1 VTAPK
6 RRASVKGAPAPRD
19 TDASAFARILAE
31 LVARIPGAQGAVLV
45 DGEGEAVDYAG
56 RLDPFDLKLAGA
68 HWQLILSDLRG
79 RLELPVLGKPRS
91 VVVRGVSRSFI
102 VHPLPDGYVL
112 VLVLGRR
119 AGFTAGTR
127 AFAVC
132 TRALALEA
140 GWSGSIAIAAW
151 FSVEV
156 ESKRAGA
163 PARLRHG
170 SLRKELEILGRLAP
184 LGPRERGWR
193 VRLENGAEVTLVREP
208 GNHWYADEALDSLF
222 TPTPAT
228 ERRAPLRN

>member
-6 RRASVKGAPAPRD
+6 RRASVKRPPVPRD
-19 TDASAFARILAE
+19 TDPSAFARILE
-31 LVARIPGAQGAVLV
+31 DLVTRIPGAQGAVLV

-56 RLDPFDLKLAGA
+56 RLEPFGLKLAGA
-68 HWQLILSDLRG
+68 HWQLILNDLRG
-79 RLELPVLGKPRS
+79 RLDLLGTPRS

-119 AGFTAGTR
+119 AGFTVGTR

-140 GWSGSIAIAAW
+140 RWSGSVAIAAW

-156 ESKRAGA
+156 ESKRAGL
-163 PARLRHG
+163 PTRLRHG
-170 SLRKELEILGRLAP
+170 TLRKELEILGRLAP
-184 LGPRERGWR
+184 VGPRERGWR

-208 GNHWYADEALDSLF
+208 GNHWYADEALESLF
-222 TPTPAT
+222 TPMPVVGG
-228 ERRAPLRN
+228 RAPLRR